1 MTQAVSNAFGSP
13 SGSNLVRI
21 VVDYDY
27 TTNST
32 GRYYTYTV
40 YLELLKGWFNW
51 NGTGSRFY
59 CSWIPGEI
67 LVKGQAEGIGSK
79 WGTKSF
85 SKQVNF
91 GNTFVVDVSST
102 YISGGTSSSVYV
114 SEQVYEEE
122 QPWQIAVDYAGTD
135 GFSGWAKGPSIYTK
149 VLHFYVD
156 GTLVGG
162 TNASIY
168 RADVGGNYG
177 FNFSKDLYSVLNKT
191 GIFPYNI
198 YAITSTGSN
207 PLLASGSVEVTQTIN
222 PVKVTSIAAGNN
234 KYTVKSDSSGK
245 VTESTLMPLI
255 YSITTN
261 TNFDESPFELVV
273 DFNGKS
279 FTPSTM
285 QGNSFTVPVDKDK
298 ILDYLI
304 KGKTAFLVRITT
316 TVSSGETPLIN
327 EFNYTLPKVVD
338 FNELYEEV
346 AYRSAYR
353 LSNGDISVQ
362 FAIKYPSSY
371 DITSLSP
378 PVFAYIEDAVYNGS
392 YIFSNM
398 GNNLMLIKTTIPV
411 SVFGLDKRGILS
423 VGFTDNISAV
433 NVIVDLPTMYDNDI
447 VIGKN
452 GTSVYCQCREFIE
465 GEDVGF
471 SAPANVLA
479 KEFIEDAEDSNIYM
493 GKNETRFNE
502 LIEI

>member
-32 GRYYTYTV
+32 GRYYTYTI

-91 GNTFVVDVSST
+91 GNTFAIDVSSR
-102 YISGGTSSSVYV
+102 YVSGGTGSSVYV

-162 TNASIY
+162 TNADIY

-177 FNFSKDLYSVLNKT
+177 FNYSVDLYSRLKKT
-191 GIFPYNI
+191 GKFPYNI

-207 PLLASGSVEVTQTIN
+207 PLLASGSVEVAQVTN
-222 PVKVTSIAAGNN
+222 LVKVTSIAAGNN
-234 KYTVKSDSSGK
+234 KYIVESDSSGK
-245 VTESTLMPLI
+245 VTENTLTPLV
-255 YSITTN
+255 YNITTN
-261 TNFDESPFELVV
+261 INFDESPFELVV

-279 FTPSTM
+279 FTPSAI
-285 QGNSFTVPVDKDK
+285 QGNSFTVPIDKDK
-298 ILDYLI
+298 VLDYLI
-304 KGKTAFLVRITT
+304 KGETIFPVHIRTIDSSSLV
-316 TVSSGETPLIN
+316 N
-327 EFNYTLPKVVD
+327 EFDYTLPEVVD
-338 FNELYEEV
+338 FNRLYEEAV
-346 AYRSAYR
+346 YREVRR
-353 LSNGDISVQ
+353 LDNGDISVQ
-362 FAIKYPSSY
+362 FAVKYPSSY
-371 DITSLSP
+371 NITLLSP
-378 PVFAYIEDAVYNGS
+378 PVSAYIDNTAYNGN
-392 YIFSNM
+392 YTFHNI
-398 GNNLMLIKTTIPV
+398 GNNLMLIETIISV
-411 SVFGLDKRGILS
+411 SVFGLDKRGVFSAI
-423 VGFTDNISAV
+423 FTDNISSI
-433 NVIVDLPTMYDNDI
+433 NIVIDLPAMYDDDV

-452 GTSVYCQCREFIE
+452 STGVYCQCREFIE

-479 KEFIEDAEDSNIYM
+479 KEFIEDVEDSNIYI